1 MSMIVGR
8 LIGAA
13 CRWFDIP
20 LPVPTKTGGG
30 SPFCSITVSYI
41 ATHKLIGTGL
51 STNRPAIM
59 QDLCGGPAGEVI
71 SRNCF

>member
-1 MSMIVGR
+1 MSKIIGGMIVGR

-30 SPFCSITVSYI
+30 SPFCSITVGYI
-41 ATHKLIGTGL
+41 ATHKLI
-51 STNRPAIM
+51 
-59 QDLCGGPAGEVI
+59 
-71 SRNCF
+71 